1 MSHAAEINDDGLN
14 TVAFALNLGLQLLH
28 LVTVKGI
35 RDILASNQ
43 HRQILVLPKA
53 GLTRRML
60 IVAMVAIIVVY
71 VQRRSEMVRSR
82 KKEMSAR
89 MDIHKDMRES
99 RMMGGFLRRCR
110 KAL

>member
-14 TVAFALNLGLQLLH
+14 TVTFALNLGLQLLH

-35 RDILASNQ
+35 RDILACSQ
-43 HRQILVLPKA
+43 HRQILVLQKA

-71 VQRRSEMVRSR
+71 VQRSEMVRSR
-82 KKEMSAR
+82 KEEMSAR
-89 MDIHKDMRES
+89 MVIHKDMRES